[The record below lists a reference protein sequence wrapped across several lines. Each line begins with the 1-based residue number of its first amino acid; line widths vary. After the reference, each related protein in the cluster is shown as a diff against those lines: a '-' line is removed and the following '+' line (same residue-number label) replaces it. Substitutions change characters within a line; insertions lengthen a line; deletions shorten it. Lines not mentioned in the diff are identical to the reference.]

1 MNKITN
7 YKVGQVVEFY
17 FLDVKLT
24 GVVEEVATK
33 DGIVKVKTKD
43 NLIYRVSLTEKEG
56 RFIYFHKN

>member
-24 GVVEEVATK
+24 GVVEEVASK